1 MDSETIHEMS
11 TKLADMTNDSNYRV
25 LVIMLG
31 VIAAELADLN
41 VQLSKLNEKFDMT
54 PAKSRLTEVVPG

>member
-1 MDSETIHEMS
+1 MDSETITELS

-31 VIAAELADLN
+31 VIAAEIADLN
-41 VQLSKLNEKFDMT
+41 AKFNIA
-54 PAKSRLTEVVPG
+54 PQPVEVGR